1 MKTSATFGLPA
12 RVLHWVMA
20 AMIIAMLFIGVGMVA
35 SVSGRHAVLVAIH
48 KPLGVAV
55 LVLVCVRIVV
65 RVLSK
70 PPALPEDLPWWQKVA
85 AHGSHLVLY
94 ALMVAMPL
102 IGWAMLSA
110 GGYPVT
116 LGGGV
121 QLPAIVAA
129 DPVAFAWLRV
139 AHRVLAYL
147 FFLTFLA
154 HFAAA
159 LYHGVIRRDGV
170 VRAMVGR

>member
-1 MKTSATFGLPA
+1 MKTTFSLPA

-20 AMIIAMLFIGVGMVA
+20 GMIVAMLFIGVGMVS
-35 SVSGRHAVLVAIH
+35 SVSERHAVLVAVH

-55 LVLVCVRIVV
+55 LVLVCLRVVV
-65 RVLSK
+65 RLWSR
-70 PPALPEDLPWWQKVA
+70 PPALPEGLPGWQKVA
-85 AHGSHLVLY
+85 AHGSHLAMY
-94 ALMVAMPL
+94 ALMIAMPV

-129 DPVAFAWLRV
+129 DLVAFAWLRV

-147 FFLTFLA
+147 FFATFLA

-159 LYHGVIRRDGV
+159 LYHGLIRRDGV

>member
-1 MKTSATFGLPA
+1 MKTRFGLPA
-12 RVLHWVMA
+12 RVLHWGMAVMVV
-20 AMIIAMLFIGVGMVA
+20 AMLFIGVGMVS
-35 SVSGRHAVLVAIH
+35 SVSERHAVLVAIH
-48 KPLGVAV
+48 KPLGIAV

-65 RVLSK
+65 RFLSK
-70 PPALPEDLPWWQKVA
+70 PPALPEDLPGWQKVA

-121 QLPAIVAA
+121 QLPAILAA

-147 FFLTFLA
+147 FFATFLA

-159 LYHGVIRRDGV
+159 LYHGLIRRDGV
-170 VRAMVGR
+170 VRAMAGR

>member
-1 MKTSATFGLPA
+1 MKSATTFSLPA

-20 AMIIAMLFIGVGMVA
+20 AMVLTMLFVGVGMVA
-35 SVSGRHAVLVAIH
+35 SVSRRHDFLVALH
-48 KPLGVAV
+48 KPIGIAV

-65 RVLSK
+65 RLSSK
-70 PPALPEDLPWWQKVA
+70 PPALPEDLPGWQKVA
-85 AHGSHLVLY
+85 AYGSHLLLY
-94 ALMVAMPL
+94 ALMLAMPL

-121 QLPAIVAA
+121 QLPALVSA
-129 DPVAFAWLRV
+129 DPVTFAWLRL
-139 AHRVLAYL
+139 AHRLLAYL
-147 FFLTFLA
+147 FFATFLL

-159 LYHGVIRRDGV
+159 LYHGLIRRDGV
-170 VRAMVGR
+170 LRAMVGR

>member
-1 MKTSATFGLPA
+1 MTASTTFSLPA

-20 AMIIAMLFIGVGMVA
+20 AMILAMLFIGVGMVA
-35 SVSGRHAVLVAIH
+35 SVSGRHEILVAIH

-65 RVLSK
+65 RILSK
-70 PPALPEDLPWWQKVA
+70 PPALPEDLPWWQKAA

-121 QLPAIVAA
+121 QLPALVSA
-129 DPVAFAWLRV
+129 DPVTFAWLRV

-159 LYHGVIRRDGV
+159 LYHELIRRDGV